1 MQALHVGAAERE
13 TSRDFFPV
21 ACLVLLDGGD
31 EFAILGTGPVALARS
46 VLILG
51 HARLVNSGVGSLIL
65 DDRGSRL
72 AVKLIDSVVEGG
84 WWGDGR
90 RDHLGQRCL
99 VTRLHL
105 RWYDFRGCLLQ

>member
-1 MQALHVGAAERE
+1 M
-13 TSRDFFPV
+13 
-21 ACLVLLDGGD
+21 LLDGSD
-31 EFAILGTGPVALARS
+31 EFAILGTSPVALAS
-46 VLILG
+46 PVLVLG

-65 DDRGSRL
+65 YDSGTGL

-90 RDHLGQRCL
+90 RDHLCQRCL